1 MGQSA
6 VVGATAS
13 QAGIDATALTFGF
26 LTCLAFVTAA
36 FLVVAIASGD
46 QPERL
51 ERVALSM
58 SREGTHR
65 DGLVDHSA
73 ITKYRNQLLGP
84 MFPI

>member
-1 MGQSA
+1 MHNRSH
-6 VVGATAS
+6 
-13 QAGIDATALTFGF
+13 IRLPD
-26 LTCLAFVTAA
+26 LAFVTAA

>member
-1 MGQSA
+1 
-6 VVGATAS
+6 
-13 QAGIDATALTFGF
+13 
-26 LTCLAFVTAA
+26 VTAA

-58 SREGTHR
+58 SREGTPR